1 MPGMS
6 GHEVAR
12 ALRAMPQLR
21 GSTLVAVSGWG
32 AQDDLLRSKQAG
44 FDQHFTKPVAPARVS
59 EFLSSLQ

>member
-1 MPGMS
+1 
-6 GHEVAR
+6 
-12 ALRAMPQLR
+12 
-21 GSTLVAVSGWG
+21 VSGWG